1 MRKRTADTDKIIVET
16 LNYQF
21 DWLSSNREETSD
33 DASDETGDDMRQAR
47 IRAKIWEDQRENTR

>member
-1 MRKRTADTDKIIVET
+1 MRKRTADTDKVIVET

-33 DASDETGDDMRQAR
+33 DASDETGDDMRQAMR
-47 IRAKIWEDQRENTR
+47 RAKIWEDQRENTR